1 MHRSKKKRNIVIFSL
16 VGILLCMVVGYAAF
30 QTRLEIKG
38 TSKVTSNWNI
48 LITNVTD
55 GTPTGSAEN
64 AVKPSWKNTSASME
78 ANLYDKG
85 DAMEYDVT
93 IENQGTID
101 AKLND
106 ILTNLQNSNS
116 DAVIITFSGYT
127 KGEVLK
133 AGESKLIHVK
143 IGYNPEY
150 EGGETSS
157 EVEIDFEYTQD
168 NKSEDV
174 PDTYL
179 LTYDYKTNGG
189 DRVDSEGE
197 YLTSG
202 SNVDLSNVAYK
213 TGWRF
218 VGWNT
223 DKNAEV
229 GMTSYQMKE
238 EATTIY
244 AIYSKDLTVTYE
256 KGENIES
263 IGKNEDACTIYNNET
278 SCEITLPSITPNTG
292 YAVDGWYNGNDKVGD
307 SEDKYS
313 LTNNITLTS
322 KVSQNTYTVTY
333 DYKTNGG
340 TSATKESDKVNYGE
354 EIDLTPTATKS
365 GWTFVGWNTNK
376 DATTK
381 LSSLTMGDSNVTL
394 YAIYRKEAKTITI
407 TFNKNGATSQT
418 PNGGSANSNTS
429 LTQSCTIPAVY
440 NNATQATSCNITS
453 PTINASSNT
462 PTVIGYNTSSS
473 ATSSSW
479 NQKTNKAVSANATYY
494 AITRKDAVT
503 LTAKYNANGAS
514 LSSTSNQT
522 CTLAATYNG
531 ASQATS
537 CTVTAPTITRSG
549 YTIIGY
555 NTSASS
561 TTNNSSYN
569 TSSKALT
576 LTTSNNNS
584 TWYAVTSKQITASFN
599 ANGATSIGSTSQSCT
614 MYNTSASCNIT
625 TPSIT
630 RSGFTITGW
639 GTSASATSAAVKVN
653 TSVAIS
659 SNITYYAVTSKVVT
673 VTYSKGS
680 NVSSIGSTSG
690 TCTIRNSATNCQV
703 TLPSI
708 TPNAGYSSVGWST
721 TSGATTGTA
730 AGSKLTLSNN
740 ATYYANAIDNIAPT
754 APSITNSS
762 KGAWSGGN
770 VTVTVTSTDEGSGI
784 DHYEWYENGAW
795 TTRALSTS
803 NGVGTITFTADRNTN
818 IQFRAID
825 KAGNISA
832 IATTPVKIDTA
843 NPTLSISTTN
853 TTNSITVVANASATS
868 GISKYE
874 FSKDGG
880 KTWQTGTGSSYT
892 FTGLTAGTSYNI
904 QVRVTSNSGK
914 TSTSSKNVTTSSI
927 SKPTF
932 SEEGT
937 TSKTVTITYPSGCG
951 SSLTCTYQKD
961 NGTAVNVTSSTVKV
975 SFTDSG
981 NLKATVSDGTN
992 TVSSSYTVKVG
1003 RTVTYNYSTNGG
1015 TSATKTTATVEE
1027 GSAIDLTPT
1036 ATKSGWTFVGWNTNK
1051 DATTKLSSLTMGDSN
1066 VTLYAIYRKEAKTI
1080 TITFNKNGATSQTPN
1095 GGSANSNTS
1104 LTQSCTIAAVYN
1116 NATQATSCNITSP
1129 TINASSNTPTV
1140 IGYNTSSSATSS
1152 SWNQKTSKAVS
1163 SNATYYAITKKD
1175 AVTLTA
1181 KYNANGASLS
1191 STSNQTCTLA
1201 ASYNGK
1207 AQATSCTVT
1216 APTITRSGYT
1226 IIGYNT
1232 SASSTTNNSSYNT
1245 SSKALTLTASN
1256 NNSTWYAVTSK
1267 KITIT
1272 FDKNGASAIGST
1284 SQSCTM
1290 YNTSASCNV
1299 TSPSI
1304 TGSTNTPTVIGWST
1318 AASTH
1323 SNQWSVN
1330 TVKAVSANDTYYAQ
1344 TSKAAK
1350 TITITFNKN
1359 GATSQTPSGGSA
1371 NSNTSLTQSCTI
1383 AATYNGTAQAT
1394 TCNITSPTINP
1405 STNTPTVVG
1414 YNTSSSATSSSWNHK
1429 TSKAVSTNATYYAI
1443 TRKDAKTITVTFN
1456 KNGASSIGATSRS
1469 CTIAATYNGT
1479 AQGTTCSITSPTITA
1494 SSGFSVLGWNTSSG
1508 STSSAWTQNT
1518 AKSFSSNATYYAVTR
1533 SSSQLT
1539 ATFNKN
1545 GATSI
1550 GSASQSCYRYNGGS
1564 SCNITTPSITRSG
1577 FTITG
1582 WGTSASATSAA
1593 VKVNT
1598 SVAISSNITYYAVT
1612 SKVVTVTYSKGSNV
1626 SSIGSTSGTCTIR
1639 NSATNCQVTL
1649 PSITASSTYVADGWY
1664 SGSTRVGSAGAKYT
1678 VSSNTT
1684 LTGQSKA
1691 DSISLSISTTSK
1703 TNSITVVAT
1712 ASATSGIS
1720 KYEFSKDGGKTWVNG
1735 GTNKTYTFT
1744 GLTAGTSYSIQVR
1757 VTASSG
1763 KTSTTSKTV
1772 TTSTLTS
1779 PTFKESGTSTKTVT
1793 ITYPSGCGSSLT
1805 CTYKKDNGS
1814 AVNVT
1819 STTVN
1824 VSFTESGSLVATVSD
1839 GTNSKSSSYTVTIY
1853 PSVTEVITELVS
1865 TNTNE
1870 LYTDD
1875 HNNIRYYGAEPN
1887 NYVYYNCTNVN
1898 NQTSSTCELWRI
1910 MGIIDGKVK
1919 IIKDK
1924 VLKSV
1929 TTDNGVTIG
1938 NSRGFYWNKVRQ
1950 SGKNWNNWEDS
1961 TLQTYLN
1968 GTYYNSLNS
1977 TYKNM
1982 ISPST
1987 YYLGGSKSSNRQ
1999 TLTASGYYNA
2009 ERDSSQVYSGGSND
2023 PNPASTTQHIGLM
2036 YPSDYGYAA
2045 GESCLSTALYSYS
2058 SSCKNTDYLFIRK
2071 GEWLQ
2076 APFSSNNNGTNY
2088 LYTTGE
2094 VGYHVNVSLNSKA
2107 VRPVLYLNS
2116 NVQITDGIGSQ
2127 SNPFKLK

>member
-93 IENQGTID
+93 IENKGTID

-127 KGEVLK
+127 KGEVLQ
-133 AGESKLIHVK
+133 AGGSKLIHVK
-143 IGYNPEY
+143 IEYNPEY

-168 NKSEDV
+168 NKSEDI

-179 LTYDYKTNGG
+179 LTYDYRTNGG
-189 DRVDSEGE
+189 ERVDSEGE

-213 TGWRF
+213 QGWRF

-223 DKNAEV
+223 DKDAEV

-238 EATTIY
+238 QATTLY

-256 KGENIES
+256 KGENVES
-263 IGKNEDACTIYNNET
+263 ISKNEDACTIYNNET
-278 SCEITLPSITPNTG
+278 SCEVTLPTITPSTG
-292 YAVDGWYNGNDKVGD
+292 YAVDGWYNGNDKAGD
-307 SEDKYS
+307 PEDKYS

-333 DYKTNGG
+333 DYETNGG
-340 TSATKESDKVNYGE
+340 TSTTKENDEVNYGE

-376 DATTK
+376 DATTG

-394 YAIYRKEAKTITI
+394 YAIYRKEARTITI
-407 TFNKNGATSQT
+407 TFNKNGSTSQT
-418 PNGGSANSNTS
+418 PSGGSANTANT
-429 LTQSCTIPAVY
+429 LTQSCTIAAVY
-440 NNATQATSCNITS
+440 NNATQANSCNITS
-453 PTINASSNT
+453 PTINPSSNT
-462 PTVIGYNTSSS
+462 PTVVG
-473 ATSSSW
+473 
-479 NQKTNKAVSANATYY
+479 
-494 AITRKDAVT
+494 
-503 LTAKYNANGAS
+503 
-514 LSSTSNQT
+514 
-522 CTLAATYNG
+522 
-531 ASQATS
+531 
-537 CTVTAPTITRSG
+537 
-549 YTIIGY
+549 
-555 NTSASS
+555 
-561 TTNNSSYN
+561 
-569 TSSKALT
+569 
-576 LTTSNNNS
+576 
-584 TWYAVTSKQITASFN
+584 
-599 ANGATSIGSTSQSCT
+599 
-614 MYNTSASCNIT
+614 YNTSASCNIT

-1330 TVKAVSANDTYYAQ
+1330 TAKAVSANDTYYAQ

-1350 TITITFNKN
+1350 TVTITFNKN
-1359 GATSQTPSGGSA
+1359 GATSQTPNGGSA
-1371 NSNTSLTQSCTI
+1371 NTGTSLTQSCTI

-1429 TSKAVSTNATYYAI
+1429 TSKAVSSNATYYAI
-1443 TRKDAKTITVTFN
+1443 TKKDAKTITVTFN

-1678 VSSNTT
+1678 VSNNTT
-1684 LTGQSKA
+1684 LTAQAKA
-1691 DSISLSISTTSK
+1691 DNISLSISTTNT
-1703 TNSITVVAT
+1703 TNSITVVANAT
-1712 ASATSGIS
+1712 ADSGIA

-1735 GTNKTYTFT
+1735 GTSKTYTFN
-1744 GLTAGTSYSIQVR
+1744 GLNQGTSYNIQVR

-1763 KTSTTSKTV
+1763 KTTSTSKSV
-1772 TTSTLTS
+1772 TTSSLTK
-1779 PTFKESGTSTKTVT
+1779 PTFSETDLPPKTVT
-1793 ITYPSGCGSSLT
+1793 ITYPSGCGSTLT
-1805 CTYKKDNGS
+1805 CTYQKDDGYIVS
-1814 AVNVT
+1814 SVT
-1819 STTVN
+1819 SIVEL
-1824 VSFTESGSLVATVSD
+1824 SFADSGDLVATISD
-1839 GTNSKSSSYTVTIY
+1839 GTNTISSSYTVIINNGFYDDGDCRYYWENGARQTEWFFLGDVSNPIY
-1853 PSVTEVITELVS
+1853 YYANNEGCLQKGWIKNDWAVSDYACPSQYYYLNDDYTMAMGWKLINNKWYYFAKLDSKENKWQNRAFPRGCMMTGWVYSEDYS
-1865 TNTNE
+1865 CASHGWYFNSDGSMATNT
-1870 LYTDD
+1870 Y
-1875 HNNIRYYGAEPN
+1875 
-1887 NYVYYNCTNVN
+1887 
-1898 NQTSSTCELWRI
+1898 
-1910 MGIIDGKVK
+1910 
-1919 IIKDK
+1919 
-1924 VLKSV
+1924 
-1929 TTDNGVTIG
+1929 IG
-1938 NSRGFYWNKVRQ
+1938 NYWV
-1950 SGKNWNNWEDS
+1950 
-1961 TLQTYLN
+1961 
-1968 GTYYNSLNS
+1968 
-1977 TYKNM
+1977 
-1982 ISPST
+1982 
-1987 YYLGGSKSSNRQ
+1987 
-1999 TLTASGYYNA
+1999 
-2009 ERDSSQVYSGGSND
+2009 DSSGCWIQ
-2023 PNPASTTQHIGLM
+2023 
-2036 YPSDYGYAA
+2036 
-2045 GESCLSTALYSYS
+2045 
-2058 SSCKNTDYLFIRK
+2058 
-2071 GEWLQ
+2071 
-2076 APFSSNNNGTNY
+2076 
-2088 LYTTGE
+2088 
-2094 VGYHVNVSLNSKA
+2094 
-2107 VRPVLYLNS
+2107 
-2116 NVQITDGIGSQ
+2116 
-2127 SNPFKLK
+2127 